1 MSICSSS
8 FVPQMP
14 PLPEY
19 PRPQLQRAAW
29 QNLNGLW
36 DYAITDSDVP
46 PTTWHGKIL
55 VPFAVESAL
64 SGVQKSVLPG
74 QKLWYHR
81 TFSVHNFDIK
91 KQTVLQFGAVD
102 YACKIFINGK
112 KAGAHSGG
120 YTPFSINLSA
130 YILENDNELLLCV
143 TDHTDHGH
151 RPRGKQSLC
160 PKGIWY
166 TAVTG
171 IWQTVWLEQISENH
185 MHALRITPCLT
196 GITCE
201 PICAGVGNVILEI
214 FDGEDIVYAATLM
227 ANSEEIITFETP
239 KLWTPE
245 TPFLYRVVATM
256 THAGRMTDRV
266 ESYFGLRT
274 FSLETDRD
282 GIARICLNGAPYF
295 QKGLLDQGYW
305 PDGLYTAPTDKA
317 LCSDILFAKKL
328 GFNLLRKHIKVEPAR
343 WYYHCDRLGMLV
355 WQDMPSTTYPGGFL
369 AAVLPN
375 LGATHVADQ
384 DHQRFHCESET
395 ARSAFIA
402 ELRSMM
408 DALYFVTSLCVWV
421 PFNEGWGQF
430 DALRIAGL
438 VRSIDTTRLV
448 DHASG
453 WHDQGGGDL
462 HSIHKYIL
470 PIPAQ
475 KPEQNRAFVVS
486 EYGGYSF
493 PLSNHLWSEH
503 QNFGYRMYHSKAA
516 LTKAFVQLHQKQVL
530 PLLKRGLC
538 ATVYTQ
544 LSDVEGEV
552 NGLLT
557 YDRKVCKI
565 DIAAVQ
571 EINRLLTL

>member
-1 MSICSSS
+1 MSTLHTV

-19 PRPQLQRAAW
+19 PRPQLQRGAW

-46 PTTWHGKIL
+46 PGVWQGKIL

-64 SGVQKSVLPG
+64 SGVQKSVMPG
-74 QKLWYHR
+74 QKLWYR
-81 TFSVHNFDIK
+81 CTFSMQNFDVQ
-91 KQTVLQFGAVD
+91 KQTILQFGAVD

-130 YILENDNELLLCV
+130 YIQEKDNELLVCV
-143 TDHTDHGH
+143 TDRTDHGH
-151 RPRGKQSLC
+151 RPRGKQSLQ

-171 IWQTVWLEQISENH
+171 IWQTVWVEQICENH
-185 MHALRITPCLT
+185 IHALRITPSLT
-196 GITCE
+196 GITFE
-201 PICAGVGNVILEI
+201 PICAGAGNVILEI
-214 FDGEDIVYAATLM
+214 FDGDDIVYAATLM
-227 ANSEEIITFETP
+227 ANSEESITFETP
-239 KLWTPE
+239 RLWTPE
-245 TPFLYRVVATM
+245 TPFLYRIVATM
-256 THAGRMTDRV
+256 THSGRMTDRV

-274 FSLETDRD
+274 FSLEPDAA
-282 GIARICLNGAPYF
+282 GMPRICLNGKPYF

-305 PDGLYTAPTDKA
+305 PDGLYTAPTDEA
-317 LCSDILFAKKL
+317 MRSDIAFAKGL
-328 GFNLLRKHIKVEPAR
+328 GFNLLRKHVKVEPAR
-343 WYYHCDRLGMLV
+343 WYYHCDCMGILV
-355 WQDMPSTTYPGGFL
+355 WQDMPSTTYPGDFL

-375 LGATHVADQ
+375 LGATHVD
-384 DHQRFHCESET
+384 DHDYKRFHCESET
-395 ARSAFIA
+395 ARNAFVA

-430 DALRIAGL
+430 DAKKITGL

-448 DHASG
+448 DEASG

-475 KPEQNRAFVVS
+475 EPEQRRAFVVS
-486 EYGGYSF
+486 EYGGYSY
-493 PLSNHLWSEH
+493 PCTAHVWNEKKS
-503 QNFGYRMYHSKAA
+503 FGYRMYHSKAA
-516 LTKAFVQLHQKQVL
+516 LTKAYVQLHEKQVL
-530 PLLKRGLC
+530 PLLKKGLC
-538 ATVYTQ
+538 AVVYTQ

-557 YDRKVCKI
+557 YDRKICKI
-565 DIAAVQ
+565 DADAVRKM
-571 EINRLLTL
+571 NCLLTL